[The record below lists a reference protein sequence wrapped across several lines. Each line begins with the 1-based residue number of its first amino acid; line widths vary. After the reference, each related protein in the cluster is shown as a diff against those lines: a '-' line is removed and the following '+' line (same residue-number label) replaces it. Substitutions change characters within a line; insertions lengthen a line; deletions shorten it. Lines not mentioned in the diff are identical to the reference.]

1 LYPNGQKTYNT
12 STILF
17 LVSQNG
23 NLEIVKYLVNHG
35 ADINKS
41 NALYASA
48 EKGHENIVKCLIEH
62 GADVNKQNENRTTP
76 LGIAKS
82 KLQTPTFSELQKQKY
97 QEMISYLISKGA
109 YTSGKIVQ
117 PIKNFNRKY

>member
-1 LYPNGQKTYNT
+1 
-12 STILF
+12 
-17 LVSQNG
+17 VSQNG

-97 QEMISYLISKGA
+97 QEIISYLISKGA